1 MYDVVALGES
11 LIDFTPSG
19 RNELGLP
26 LFSQNPGGAPAN
38 VLAMNARLGGQTAFI
53 GKVGQD
59 DFGLFLQR
67 NMEQAGIDCCG
78 LRKDIHVPTTLA
90 FVHLDGNGD
99 RSFTFYRDP
108 GADLMLHQEEV
119 PEALLTCC
127 RIFHFGSVSLTGEP
141 CRSTTIWAA
150 QQARDAG
157 ALISYDP
164 NYRSFL
170 WENEEA
176 AKKVMLDALPLADLL
191 KVSEEEMVLLTRE
204 TELAQGTARLLT
216 MGPAAVFVTR
226 GEKGVYF
233 QTPAGSGCVA
243 AYEVQ
248 AVDTTGAGD
257 AFLGALLAQI
267 KGRGR
272 EALTAMTLS
281 EWELAARIANAAGGL
296 TTTLKGAI
304 PAMPSAEKLRE
315 YVRVGSLK

>member
-19 RNELGLP
+19 RNELGMP

-38 VLAMNARLGGQTAFI
+38 VLAMHAKLGGRTAFI

-59 DFGLFLQR
+59 DFGLFLQCS
-67 NMEQAGIDCCG
+67 MEQAGIDCSG
-78 LRKDIHVPTTLA
+78 LQKDAHVPTTLA
-90 FVHLDGNGD
+90 FVHLDEKGD

-108 GADLMLHQEEV
+108 GADLMLRQEEV

-127 RIFHFGSVSLTGEP
+127 RMFHFGSVSLTGEP

-150 QQARDAG
+150 QQARKAG

-164 NYRSFL
+164 NYRPFL
-170 WENEEA
+170 WEREET
-176 AKKVMLDALPLADLL
+176 AKTVILDALPLVDLL
-191 KVSEEEMVLLTRE
+191 KVSEEEMVLLTGKTDLE
-204 TELAQGTARLLT
+204 QGAAQLLA

-226 GEKGVYF
+226 GEAGVYF
-233 QTPAGSGCVA
+233 QTPAGSGRVA
-243 AYEVQ
+243 AFDVR

-267 KGRGR
+267 QGRGR
-272 EALTAMTLS
+272 EALSAMTLS
-281 EWELAARIANAAGGL
+281 QWQLAARIANAAGGL
-296 TTTLKGAI
+296 TTTSKGAI
-304 PAMPSAEKLRE
+304 PAMPSAEELRE
-315 YVRVGSLK
+315 YVQRGTLR